1 MLTVA
6 GLIGR
11 PRIGSKASPTLR
23 VRKPEDE
30 TGHDHAVELLG
41 TPRVGTQHTN
51 RREAA
56 GARHQQLDL
65 AQLGQQMPSVRA
77 VAPVG
82 HVKRR
87 HPIQVL
93 VDGLVHLAGKN
104 DGNRPAA
111 ETAVAL
117 APLQSLRLHALH

>member
-1 MLTVA
+1 
-6 GLIGR
+6 
-11 PRIGSKASPTLR
+11 
-23 VRKPEDE
+23 
-30 TGHDHAVELLG
+30 LLG

-82 HVKRR
+82 HVKRG
-87 HPIQVL
+87 HAIEVI
-93 VDGLVHLAGKN
+93 VDRLVHLPGEN
-104 DGNRPAA
+104 SGDRLAA
-111 ETAVAL
+111 KTAVTF
-117 APLQSLRLHALH
+117 APFQTLRLHALHQLKCSR

>member
-1 MLTVA
+1 
-6 GLIGR
+6 
-11 PRIGSKASPTLR
+11 
-23 VRKPEDE
+23 
-30 TGHDHAVELLG
+30 
-41 TPRVGTQHTN
+41 
-51 RREAA
+51 
-56 GARHQQLDL
+56 
-65 AQLGQQMPSVRA
+65 MPPVRA

-82 HVKRR
+82 LIERR

-117 APLQSLRLHALH
+117 APLQSLRLHARH